1 MKPPS
6 PRDRIWHAFFSKHD
20 LSRSLNAFLLALCAI
35 TLVAGLLCWR
45 AGSPD
50 VARMIWLAGP
60 LPVLAA
66 LGVSILAAL
75 CRREAGIDVLAA
87 LAIAFALLLNE
98 RLTAAVIALMLA
110 SGRTLEDYARAR
122 ARSEMTALLRHAP
135 RDAIRSDAGKWT
147 PVALDHVVPGDRLLV
162 RHGEVIPVDGTLT
175 GAAELDESTLTGES
189 RSRACAPGEVVR
201 SGAVNAGSPLE
212 MVASANA
219 ADSTFS
225 GIVRMVESAQKARS
239 PAARLADRYALGFVA
254 CTLLVA
260 AGAWMASGEA
270 IRALAVLVV
279 ATPCPLILAVPVA
292 IVSGM
297 SRCARRGVLIKD
309 GGALERLAVARTL
322 FFDKTGTLTA
332 GHARLVAIETGPA
345 DTPER
350 VLRIAASLAQASG
363 HVISDALTC
372 EARARQLPL
381 SAPQRVRETPGA
393 GVMGNVDGHTVAI
406 GTFDFVT
413 TMAPAASWSERLLR
427 HVAYEGT
434 SAVYVSEDDVMI
446 GAIQMAD
453 RIRTDTPRAL
463 RLLRREGVTRIEMLT
478 GDRADVA
485 ETVGAILQV
494 DAVHSGQT
502 PADKLAAIQKARR
515 GGPVMMVG
523 DGVNDAPALAT
534 ADVGI
539 AMGAQGAAA
548 SSEAADVVLLVDRL
562 DRLVEARRVA
572 QRTRRIAIESV
583 YVGMGLS
590 LAAMGF
596 AAIGALPPLAGAVL
610 QEFIDVAAIA
620 NALRALR
627 VPSAG
632 AAGFLPPVAAEQL
645 KREHVQ
651 LEPVIERIRQ
661 LADEMPV
668 LPATAVK
675 GRLADLGELLTQQ
688 LIPHE
693 RHDDAQVYPRL
704 APLLGGEDPLALM
717 STAHREIFHITRTLT
732 HMANDM
738 PVDGPD
744 ADWLREIQRVLYGLY
759 AIVRLHCAQED
770 EIYHTLGDSA

>member
-1 MKPPS
+1 M
-6 PRDRIWHAFFSKHD
+6 
-20 LSRSLNAFLLALCAI
+20 
-35 TLVAGLLCWR
+35 
-45 AGSPD
+45 
-50 VARMIWLAGP
+50 GP

-66 LGVSILAAL
+66 LVVSIAGAL
-75 CRREAGIDVLAA
+75 RRREAGVDILAA
-87 LAIAFALLLNE
+87 LAIVFALVLDE

-110 SGRTLEDYARAR
+110 SGRALEDYARAR
-122 ARSEMTALLRHAP
+122 ARSEMTALLSHAP
-135 RDAIRSDAGKWT
+135 REAIRSDAGKWT

-162 RHGEVIPVDGTLT
+162 RHGEVVPVDGTLS

-189 RSRACAPGEVVR
+189 RSRPCVSGEAVR
-201 SGAVNAGSPLE
+201 SGAVNAGSPFE
-212 MVASANA
+212 MIASATA

-225 GIVRMVESAQKARS
+225 AIVRMVESAQRARS
-239 PAARLADRYALGFVA
+239 PAARLADRYALGFLA

-260 AGAWMASGEA
+260 GAAWIASGEA
-270 IRALAVLVV
+270 VRALAVLVV

-309 GGALERLAVARTL
+309 GGALEQLAVARTL

-350 VLRIAASLAQASG
+350 VLRVAASLAQASG

-372 EARARQLPL
+372 EARARELAL
-381 SAPQRVRETPGA
+381 SAPQDVRETAGA
-393 GVMGNVDGHTVAI
+393 GVMGTVDGRKVVI
-406 GTFDFVT
+406 GSFAFVCAT
-413 TMAPAASWSERLLR
+413 APAAAWSERLLR
-427 HVAYEGT
+427 RVAYEGA
-434 SAVYVSEDDVMI
+434 SAVFVGEDGVMT

-494 DAVHSGQT
+494 DAVHAGQT
-502 PADKLAAIQKARR
+502 PADKLRAIEQARR
-515 GGPVMMVG
+515 TGPVMMVG

-562 DRLVEARRVA
+562 DRLAEARRVA

-596 AAIGALPPLAGAVL
+596 AAAGMLPPLAGAVL

-627 VPSAG
+627 VPRAG
-632 AAGFLPPVAAEQL
+632 SGSLAPAAAAQL
-645 KREHVQ
+645 RREHAR
-651 LEPVIERIRQ
+651 LEPVIEQIRQ
-661 LADEMPV
+661 LADDMPG

-675 GRLADLGELLTQQ
+675 ARLGDLGDLLTQQ

-693 RHDDAQVYPRL
+693 RHDDAQVYPQL
-704 APLLGGEDPLALM
+704 APLLGGDDPLASM
-717 STAHREIFHITRTLT
+717 STMHREIIRVTRTLS
-732 HMANDM
+732 HMAADL
-738 PVDGPD
+738 PAGDPD
-744 ADWLREIQRVLYGLY
+744 TEWLQEIQRLLYGLH
-759 AIVRLHCAQED
+759 AIVRLHCEQED
-770 EIYHTLGDSA
+770 ELFHALADSA

>member
-1 MKPPS
+1 M
-6 PRDRIWHAFFSKHD
+6 
-20 LSRSLNAFLLALCAI
+20 
-35 TLVAGLLCWR
+35 
-45 AGSPD
+45 
-50 VARMIWLAGP
+50 GP

-66 LGVSILAAL
+66 LVVSIAGAL
-75 CRREAGIDVLAA
+75 RRREAGVDILAA
-87 LAIAFALLLNE
+87 LAIVFALVLDE

-110 SGRTLEDYARAR
+110 SGRALEDYARAR
-122 ARSEMTALLRHAP
+122 ARSEMTALLSHAP
-135 RDAIRSDAGKWT
+135 REAIRSDAGKWT

-162 RHGEVIPVDGTLT
+162 RHGEVVPVDGTLS

-189 RSRACAPGEVVR
+189 RSRPCVSGEAVR
-201 SGAVNAGSPLE
+201 SGAVNAGSPFE
-212 MVASANA
+212 MIASATA

-225 GIVRMVESAQKARS
+225 AIVRMVESAQRARS
-239 PAARLADRYALGFVA
+239 PAARLADRYALGFLA

-260 AGAWMASGEA
+260 GAAWIASGEA
-270 IRALAVLVV
+270 VRALAVLVV

-309 GGALERLAVARTL
+309 GGALEQLAVARTL

-350 VLRIAASLAQASG
+350 VLRVAASLAQASG

-372 EARARQLPL
+372 EARARELAL
-381 SAPQRVRETPGA
+381 SAPQDVRETPGA
-393 GVMGNVDGHTVAI
+393 GVMGTVDGRKVVI
-406 GTFDFVT
+406 GSFAFVCAT
-413 TMAPAASWSERLLR
+413 APAAAWSERLLR
-427 HVAYEGT
+427 RVAYEGA
-434 SAVYVSEDDVMI
+434 SAVFVGEDGVMT

-494 DAVHSGQT
+494 DAVHAGQT
-502 PADKLAAIQKARR
+502 PADKLRAIEEARR
-515 GGPVMMVG
+515 TGPVMMVG

-562 DRLVEARRVA
+562 DRLAEARRVA

-596 AAIGALPPLAGAVL
+596 AAAGMLPPLAGAVL

-627 VPSAG
+627 VPRAG
-632 AAGFLPPVAAEQL
+632 SGSLAPAAAAQL
-645 KREHVQ
+645 RREHAR
-651 LEPVIERIRQ
+651 LEPVIEQIRQ
-661 LADEMPV
+661 LADDMPG

-675 GRLADLGELLTQQ
+675 ARLGDLGDLLTQQ

-693 RHDDAQVYPRL
+693 RNDDAQVYPQL
-704 APLLGGEDPLALM
+704 APLLGGDDPLASM
-717 STAHREIFHITRTLT
+717 STMHREIIRVTRTLS
-732 HMANDM
+732 HMAADM
-738 PVDGPD
+738 PAGDPD
-744 ADWLREIQRVLYGLY
+744 TEWLQEIQRLLYGLH
-759 AIVRLHCAQED
+759 AIVRLHCEQED
-770 EIYHTLGDSA
+770 ELFHALADSA

>member
-1 MKPPS
+1 MHDIFRS
-6 PRDRIWHAFFSKHD
+6 P
-20 LSRSLNAFLLALCAI
+20 NVFLLAVCAAA
-35 TLVAGLLCWR
+35 LAAGTGCWL
-45 AGSPD
+45 AGSVD
-50 VARMIWLAGP
+50 AARLIWLMGP

-66 LGVSILAAL
+66 LVVSIAGAL
-75 CRREAGIDVLAA
+75 RRREAGVDILAA
-87 LAIAFALLLNE
+87 LAIVFALVLDE

-110 SGRTLEDYARAR
+110 SGRALEDYARAR
-122 ARSEMTALLRHAP
+122 ARSEMTALLSHAP
-135 RDAIRSDAGKWT
+135 REAIRSDAGKWT

-162 RHGEVIPVDGTLT
+162 RHGEVVPVDGTLS

-189 RSRACAPGEVVR
+189 RSRPCVSGEAVR
-201 SGAVNAGSPLE
+201 SGAVNAGSPFE
-212 MVASANA
+212 MIASATA

-225 GIVRMVESAQKARS
+225 AIVRMVESAQRARS
-239 PAARLADRYALGFVA
+239 PAARLADRYALGFLA

-260 AGAWMASGEA
+260 GAAWIASGEA
-270 IRALAVLVV
+270 VRALAVLVV

-309 GGALERLAVARTL
+309 GGALEQLAVARTL

-350 VLRIAASLAQASG
+350 VLRVAASLAQASG

-372 EARARQLPL
+372 EARARELAL
-381 SAPQRVRETPGA
+381 SAPQDVRETPGA
-393 GVMGNVDGHTVAI
+393 GVMGTVDGRKVVI
-406 GTFDFVT
+406 GSFAFVCAT
-413 TMAPAASWSERLLR
+413 APAAAWSERLLR
-427 HVAYEGT
+427 RVAYEGT
-434 SAVYVSEDDVMI
+434 SAVFVGEDGVMT

-494 DAVHSGQT
+494 DAVHAGQT
-502 PADKLAAIQKARR
+502 PADKLRAIEEARR
-515 GGPVMMVG
+515 TGPVMMVG

-562 DRLVEARRVA
+562 DRLAEARRVA

-596 AAIGALPPLAGAVL
+596 AAAGMLPPLAGAVL

-627 VPSAG
+627 VPRAG
-632 AAGFLPPVAAEQL
+632 SGSLAPAAAAQL
-645 KREHVQ
+645 RREHAR
-651 LEPVIERIRQ
+651 LEPVIEQIRQ
-661 LADEMPV
+661 LADDMPG

-675 GRLADLGELLTQQ
+675 ARLGDLGDLLTQQ

-693 RHDDAQVYPRL
+693 RNDDAQVYPQL
-704 APLLGGEDPLALM
+704 APLLGGDDPLASM
-717 STAHREIFHITRTLT
+717 STMHREIIRVTRTLS
-732 HMANDM
+732 HMAADM
-738 PVDGPD
+738 PAGDPD
-744 ADWLREIQRVLYGLY
+744 TEWLQEIQRLLYGLH
-759 AIVRLHCAQED
+759 AIVRLHCEQED
-770 EIYHTLGDSA
+770 ELFHALADSA

>member
-1 MKPPS
+1 M
-6 PRDRIWHAFFSKHD
+6 
-20 LSRSLNAFLLALCAI
+20 
-35 TLVAGLLCWR
+35 
-45 AGSPD
+45 
-50 VARMIWLAGP
+50 
-60 LPVLAA
+60 LAA
-66 LGVSILAAL
+66 LTASILAAL
-75 CRREAGIDVLAA
+75 RRREAGIDILAA
-87 LAIAFALLLNE
+87 LAIVFALLLNE
-98 RLTAAVIALMLA
+98 WLTAAVIALMLA

-122 ARSEMTALLRHAP
+122 ARSEMTALLSHAP
-135 RDAIRSDAGKWT
+135 REAIRLDAGGWIST
-147 PVALDHVVPGDRLLV
+147 PLDRVAAGDSLLV

-175 GAAELDESTLTGES
+175 SAAELDESTLTGES
-189 RSRACAPGEVVR
+189 RCRACSPGEVVR

-212 MVASANA
+212 MVASASA

-225 GIVRMVESAQKARS
+225 GIVRLVESAQRARS
-239 PAARLADRYALGFVA
+239 PAARLADRYALGFVG

-260 AGAWMASGEA
+260 AGTWMASGEA
-270 IRALAVLVV
+270 MRALAVLVV

-309 GGALERLAVARTL
+309 GAALEQLAVARTL

-345 DTPER
+345 EIPER
-350 VLRIAASLAQASG
+350 VLRLAASLAQASG

-372 EARARQLPL
+372 EAHARQLPL
-381 SAPQRVRETPGA
+381 SAPQGVRETPGA
-393 GVMGNVDGHTVAI
+393 GVVGIVDGHTVAI
-406 GTFDFVT
+406 GSFDFVT
-413 TMAPAASWSERLLR
+413 ATAPAAPWSERLVR
-427 HVAYEGT
+427 RVAYEGA
-434 SAVYVSEDDVMI
+434 SAVYVSKDGVMI

-453 RIRTDTPRAL
+453 RIRADTPRAL

-494 DAVHSGQT
+494 DAVHAGQT
-502 PADKLAAIQKARR
+502 PADKLAAIQKARHD
-515 GGPVMMVG
+515 GPVMMVG

-562 DRLVEARRVA
+562 DRLAEARRVA
-572 QRTRRIAIESV
+572 QRSRRIAIESV
-583 YVGMGLS
+583 YMGMGLS

-610 QEFIDVAAIA
+610 QEFIDIAAIA

-627 VPSAG
+627 LPSTGPRSILSHDDADQ
-632 AAGFLPPVAAEQL
+632 F
-645 KREHVQ
+645 KREHAQ
-651 LEPVIERIRQ
+651 LEPVIEQIRQ
-661 LADEMPV
+661 LADEMPG

-675 GRLADLGELLTQQ
+675 FRLADLGERLTRQ

-693 RHDDAQVYPRL
+693 KHDDRHVYPRL
-704 APLLGGEDPLALM
+704 APLLGGDDPLASM
-717 STAHREIFHITRTLT
+717 SAAHREIFHITRTLN

-738 PVDGPD
+738 PAGGPD
-744 ADWLREIQRVLYGLY
+744 ADWLREIQRILYGLY
-759 AIVRLHCAQED
+759 AIVRLHCEQE
-770 EIYHTLGDSA
+770 EELFHTLGDSA

>member
-1 MKPPS
+1 MHDIFRS
-6 PRDRIWHAFFSKHD
+6 P
-20 LSRSLNAFLLALCAI
+20 NAFLLAVCAAA
-35 TLVAGLLCWR
+35 LAAGTGCWL
-45 AGSPD
+45 AGSVD
-50 VARMIWLAGP
+50 AARLIWLMGP

-66 LGVSILAAL
+66 LVVSIAGAL
-75 CRREAGIDVLAA
+75 RRREAGVDILAA
-87 LAIAFALLLNE
+87 LAIVFALVLDE

-110 SGRTLEDYARAR
+110 SGRALEDYARAR
-122 ARSEMTALLRHAP
+122 ARSEMTALLSHAP
-135 RDAIRSDAGKWT
+135 REAIRSDAGKWT

-162 RHGEVIPVDGTLT
+162 RHGEVVPVDGTLS

-189 RSRACAPGEVVR
+189 RSRPCVSGEAVR
-201 SGAVNAGSPLE
+201 SGAVNAGSPFE
-212 MVASANA
+212 MIASATA

-225 GIVRMVESAQKARS
+225 AIVRMVESAQRARS
-239 PAARLADRYALGFVA
+239 PAARLADRYALGFLA

-260 AGAWMASGEA
+260 GAAWIASGEA
-270 IRALAVLVV
+270 VRALAVLVV

-309 GGALERLAVARTL
+309 GGALEQLAVARTL

-350 VLRIAASLAQASG
+350 VLRVAASLAQASG

-372 EARARQLPL
+372 EARARELAL
-381 SAPQRVRETPGA
+381 SAPQDVRETAGA
-393 GVMGNVDGHTVAI
+393 GVMGTVDGRKVVI
-406 GTFDFVT
+406 GSFAFVCAT
-413 TMAPAASWSERLLR
+413 APAAAWSERLLR
-427 HVAYEGT
+427 RVAYEGA
-434 SAVYVSEDDVMI
+434 SAVFVGEDGVMT

-494 DAVHSGQT
+494 DAVHAGQT
-502 PADKLAAIQKARR
+502 PADKLRAIEQARR
-515 GGPVMMVG
+515 TGPVMMVG

-562 DRLVEARRVA
+562 DRLAEARRVA

-596 AAIGALPPLAGAVL
+596 AAAGMLPPLAGAVL

-627 VPSAG
+627 VPRAG
-632 AAGFLPPVAAEQL
+632 SGSLAPAAAAQL
-645 KREHVQ
+645 RREHAR
-651 LEPVIERIRQ
+651 LEPVIEQIRQ
-661 LADEMPV
+661 LADDMPG

-675 GRLADLGELLTQQ
+675 ARLGDLGDLLTQQ

-693 RHDDAQVYPRL
+693 RHDDAQVYPQL
-704 APLLGGEDPLALM
+704 APLLGGDDPLASM
-717 STAHREIFHITRTLT
+717 STMHREIIRVTRTLS
-732 HMANDM
+732 HMAADL
-738 PVDGPD
+738 PAGDPD
-744 ADWLREIQRVLYGLY
+744 TEWLQEIQRLLYGLH
-759 AIVRLHCAQED
+759 AIVRLHCEQED
-770 EIYHTLGDSA
+770 ELFHALADSA